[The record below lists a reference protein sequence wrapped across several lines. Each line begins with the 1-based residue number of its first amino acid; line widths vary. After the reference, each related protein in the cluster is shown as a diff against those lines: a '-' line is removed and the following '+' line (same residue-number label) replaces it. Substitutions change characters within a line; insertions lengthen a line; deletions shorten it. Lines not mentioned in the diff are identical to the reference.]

1 MQDRSLEALG
11 LAVVPAKEPLSYPG
25 LPVAEPSLLEERT
38 LLTLAPG
45 TGPVETWSVGTGT
58 GPVPLDERLAARGLP
73 LLAERHPA
81 MSVGSNASPAQ
92 LSNKLLSRGIS
103 GTVPMVP
110 VRVEGLAI
118 GCCAHIYP
126 AGYVATAPYT
136 DRGSVL
142 SLAVTWL
149 DDDQLAAVDATE
161 LPYYER
167 VLLPYRE
174 FPMEL
179 PNGLPVDEVHLY
191 ASSMGVLAG
200 PDGRPRPA
208 PATQA
213 ALLTELLTASPRLH
227 ELLGPDPQTWV
238 DRASKDPE
246 LADEGTR
253 LFRTEGWVVMLDDF
267 LPYAEARS

>member
-25 LPVAEPSLLEERT
+25 LPIPEPSLLDGRT
-38 LLTLAPG
+38 LLGLAPG
-45 TGPVETWSVGTGT
+45 PGPVETWNVAARS
-58 GPVPLDERLAARGLP
+58 GPVPLDTYLSGQGLP
-73 LLAERHPA
+73 LLRERHPA
-81 MSVGSNASPAQ
+81 VSVGSNASPAQ

-110 VRVEGLAI
+110 VRIEGIAI

-126 AGYVATAPYT
+126 AGYVATAPYI
-136 DRGSVL
+136 DRDSVL
-142 SLAVTWL
+142 SLVVTWL
-149 DDDQLAAVDATE
+149 DDDQMAAVDETE
-161 LPYYER
+161 LPYYQR
-167 VLLPYRE
+167 VLLPSGD
-174 FPMEL
+174 FPAEL
-179 PNGLPVDEVHLY
+179 PNGLPVADVHLY
-191 ASSMGVLAG
+191 ASAMGVLAG
-200 PDGRPRPA
+200 PDGQPRPA
-208 PATQA
+208 PPEQA
-213 ALLTELLTASPRLH
+213 ALLAELLAASPRLH

-267 LPYAEARS
+267 LPYAQAHA